1 MPLLKRPDGVEIHW
15 RERGAG
21 PPVVICSA
29 CFAHP
34 GIFEPL
40 IAELEPD
47 HRVIT
52 YDARGDGESTR
63 RGPYEMPTDAEDLV
77 GLLEDGI
84 GEPTLLV
91 GTGDASH
98 RVIHAAAA
106 RPELVSAVVSPGVT
120 PLGAQADYS
129 SVGEGLASSSEV
141 VGALVQLLESDFR
154 SGMRTAVEAAN
165 PQLDDERLR
174 ERLQT
179 TIAYT
184 SQEATLGRL
193 RAWIADDARESARAL
208 GDRLWI
214 LYFPGN
220 AWFPAE
226 LRETVSREAP
236 EAHLEQVENGALSR
250 PDITAGYIRRLTH
263 C

>member
-1 MPLLKRPDGVEIHW
+1 VPRLTRPDGVEIHW
-15 RERGAG
+15 RERGEG
-21 PPVVICSA
+21 PLALICTA

-34 GIFEPL
+34 GIVEPL
-40 IAELEPD
+40 IGELERD

-63 RGPYEMPTDAEDLV
+63 QGPYDMPTDVADLV
-77 GLLEDGI
+77 GLLEAL
-84 GEPTLLV
+84 GEPTVLL
-91 GTGDASH
+91 GTGDGSH

-106 RPELVSAVVSPGVT
+106 RPELVPAVVSPGVT
-120 PLGAQADYS
+120 PLGAQADYPT
-129 SVGEGLASSSEV
+129 VGEGLASSAEV

-154 SGMRTAVEAAN
+154 SGMRSAVEAAN
-165 PQLDDERLR
+165 PQLDEEGLR

-184 SQEATLGRL
+184 SHEATLGRL
-193 RAWIADDARESARAL
+193 RAWIADDARDSARAL

-220 AWFPAE
+220 AWFPQE
-226 LRETVSREAP
+226 LHETVSREAP
-236 EAHLEQVENGALSR
+236 EAHLEGVENGALSR
-250 PDITAGYIRRLTH
+250 PDITAGYVRRLTH